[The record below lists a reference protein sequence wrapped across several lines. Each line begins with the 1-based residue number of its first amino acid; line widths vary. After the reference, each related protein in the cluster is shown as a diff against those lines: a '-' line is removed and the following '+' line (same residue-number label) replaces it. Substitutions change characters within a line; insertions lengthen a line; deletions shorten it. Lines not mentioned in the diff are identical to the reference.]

1 MEVSSGFC
9 RRRIRLESVAV
20 RGIDGGV
27 VPSRRRSPMGAARIA
42 IVCETIETRTL
53 IDCHGLILAES
64 APCKHPCETI
74 FGNFLTFPIHFLAA
88 GPLAC
93 CFQEPGQVG
102 NEAAIL
108 VRNSAEDKARHFHI
122 RRPDGHGAPRGPGV
136 FRPDAHRQGV
146 PVRSGAPF
154 VVSGPLSMAAIGDCL
169 HARRARRCAVVGR
182 IPSCIPV
189 SARRGPGG
197 ALTTPLRSV
206 RARPARPRRPP
217 HGPAS
222 DPTDP
227 RP

>member
-1 MEVSSGFC
+1 MEVRSGFC
-9 RRRIRLESVAV
+9 RRRTLHESVAV

-27 VPSRRRSPMGAARIA
+27 VPLRRRSPTGAASIA

-53 IDCHGLILAES
+53 IDCHELILAES

-74 FGNFLTFPIHFLAA
+74 FGNLLTFPIHFLAA

-122 RRPDGHGAPRGPGV
+122 RRPDGHGAPRGSGV
-136 FRPDAHRQGV
+136 SRPEAHRQGV

-154 VVSGPLSMAAIGDCL
+154 VVSGRLSRAAIGDCL
-169 HARRARRCAVVGR
+169 HARLARRCAVVGR
-182 IPSCIPV
+182 IPDCIPV
-189 SARRGPGG
+189 SERCGPGG
-197 ALTTPLRSV
+197 ASTKPLLFV
-206 RARPARPRRPP
+206 RARPARPRRPSR
-217 HGPAS
+217 GPAS